1 MKTDLLAATIPEA
14 KLAAVQ
20 KALKQ
25 VFNIDI
31 VDEIQLLAGGL
42 STALVYRI
50 AVKGTNY
57 LLRIV
62 MQPDEVHNPKR
73 QHICMRH
80 AASCSIAPFVH
91 YTHDKDAL
99 AITAFV
105 QAKPIRG
112 GFGSKQ
118 ELLTA
123 LSSTIKAIH
132 NLPVFPKLVN
142 FMDGVDLFIQQFKAL
157 RMFPEQVM
165 EEYFTYYAEI
175 QKAYPRYDTDMVSS
189 HNDLNPNNILFDGEK
204 IWVVDWEAAF
214 QNDRYVDLAIVA
226 QTFVNDKQDEELFLQ
241 VYFSTALDD
250 LKRAR
255 FFLMQQ
261 ICRMY
266 YAMLMLRLAAT
277 QKPADHIHDASMN
290 LQEMADFGAK
300 LASGQLSMDTYEG
313 KLLYGKILLN
323 SMLSNMKSERFTQ
336 AITAMN

>member
-1 MKTDLLAATIPEA
+1 MKAGPLTDTIPQA
-14 KLAAVQ
+14 KLTAVQ

-25 VFNIDI
+25 VFNTET

-50 AVKGTNY
+50 TVKGTNY

-62 MQPDEVHNPKR
+62 MQPDEMHYPQR
-73 QHICMRH
+73 QHICMNL
-80 AASCSIAPFVH
+80 AASRDIAPHVY
-91 YTHDKDAL
+91 YTNDDDAV
-99 AITAFV
+99 AITNFI
-105 QAKPIRG
+105 QAKLIRE
-112 GFGSKQ
+112 GFASKQ
-118 ELLTA
+118 ALLTA
-123 LSSTIKAIH
+123 LSSSVKAIH
-132 NLPVFPKLVN
+132 SLPLFPKLVN
-142 FMDGVDLFIQQFKAL
+142 FMDGVDLFIEQFKAL
-157 RMFPEQVM
+157 QMFPEQSM
-165 EEYFTYYAEI
+165 EEHFACYAEI
-175 QKAYPRYDTDMVSS
+175 QKAYPRCDEDMVSS
-189 HNDLNPNNILFDGEK
+189 HNDLNPNNILFDGGK

-241 VYFSTALDD
+241 VYFGNELDD

-266 YAMLMLRLAAT
+266 YAMLMFKLAAA
-277 QKPADHIHDASMN
+277 QKPADYQHNAGMDVSG
-290 LQEMADFGAK
+290 ADFGAK

-323 SMLSNMKSERFTQ
+323 TMLAKMKTERFIQ
-336 AITAMN
+336 AITAMS